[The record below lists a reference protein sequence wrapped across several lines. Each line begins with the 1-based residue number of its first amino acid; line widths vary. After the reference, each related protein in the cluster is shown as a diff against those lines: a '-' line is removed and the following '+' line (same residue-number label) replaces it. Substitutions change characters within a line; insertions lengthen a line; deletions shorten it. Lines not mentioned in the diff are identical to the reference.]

1 MPLIVGNVGVLRHP
15 ANMSVGLQTL
25 VVQQA
30 HLTIDPSVQPIL
42 RILEYI
48 SAKPGVPKCV
58 ETQFLVKGSLNSTG
72 DNETKKTTERSH
84 VT

>member
-1 MPLIVGNVGVLRHP
+1 MPLRVGNAGVLGHP
-15 ANMSVGLQTL
+15 AYMSAGLQTL

-30 HLTIDPSVQPIL
+30 LLTIDPSVQPIL

-48 SAKPGVPKCV
+48 SAKPGAPKCV

-72 DNETKKTTERSH
+72 DDELRKQQKG
-84 VT
+84 VM